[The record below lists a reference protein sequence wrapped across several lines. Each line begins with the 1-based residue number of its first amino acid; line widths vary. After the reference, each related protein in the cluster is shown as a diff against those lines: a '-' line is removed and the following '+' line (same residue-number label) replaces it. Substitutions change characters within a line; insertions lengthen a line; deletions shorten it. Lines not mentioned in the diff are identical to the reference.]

1 MFSNYFIIAS
11 MVLLISACH
20 TTSSLV
26 HSPTIVTPQKI
37 TAVGYATL
45 SQFKNYPKAQQR
57 LLAMRAAK
65 LDAYRSIVEQLY
77 GTRLK
82 GNTTIRDM
90 VIENDSYRA
99 YFDAVVRGVHLLS
112 ITPKGNDIYEAEVEL
127 ILSHYNSQCLN
138 DLSNSC
144 ISKQTTVT
152 SQYPLAEYPESR
164 LNCNPDCQGMAFPQV
179 IYYAD

>member
-1 MFSNYFIIAS
+1 
-11 MVLLISACH
+11 MVQ
-20 TTSSLV
+20 TSTV
-26 HSPTIVTPQKI
+26 AMPHKI
-37 TAVGYATL
+37 EAVGYATI

-65 LDAYRSIVEQLY
+65 LDAYRAIVEELY
-77 GTRLK
+77 GTHLK

-99 YFDAVVRGVHLLS
+99 YFDSMVRGIHLLS

-127 ILSHYNSQCLN
+127 RLSNRSTQCLN
-138 DLSNSC
+138 NMSASC
-144 ISKQTTVT
+144 TQNKAAVV
-152 SQYPLAEYPESR
+152 SQYPLADFPESR
-164 LNCNPDCQGMAFPQV
+164 LNCTPNCQGMAFPQV